1 MESCPNQTGPVSV
14 TESPPRSLHHSQ
26 RQKRVVKN
34 PLDTLQDYELRKLLK
49 SKRMEI
55 CSIEDPFLL
64 LGLLRDRYIIPEDKY
79 QAMIALEDRSE
90 WSKAIYKLLEWMD
103 VTNSPTI
110 RVFWNVLF
118 EDCILSQ
125 YPQLQHLYDSLSRC
139 DDSKT
144 KPLGLHTRVPPT
156 VTAQHSVRKHCEAQ
170 RENVGDFRFS
180 EQSDSEGAGTS
191 SLKRDAETH
200 AEGSPAKRVR
210 QDNKSLKKTRPLL
223 ILKSPDFAAVE
234 QELSRMKQDLDTVKG
249 ELTTVKTERDT
260 VKGELTTV
268 MRERDTLTRE
278 LTTVKRER
286 DTVKGELTTVKGELT
301 TVKEERDTV
310 TRELSTVKE
319 EGDTVKGELTTVK
332 RERDTVK
339 GELTTVKGELTTVKV
354 ELTTV
359 KGELTT
365 VTRELTT
372 VTREL
377 TTVKRELTT
386 VKRARDTVKRELT
399 TVKRELTTVKGEL
412 TTVKRELTTVKRARD
427 TVKGERDTVKR
438 ARDTVKRARDTVK
451 GERDTVKDVPL
462 NKISAERERHIYSA
476 NIGRCDQYALQ
487 IFKSL
492 VNREILRQ
500 WAFHVNYNG
509 TGAKM
514 AVPQNVIKAMTAQV
528 RKRFPGI
535 GLAEEQ
541 AIRDQINGFLRR
553 PNTALQR

>member
-1 MESCPNQTGPVSV
+1 M
-14 TESPPRSLHHSQ
+14 
-26 RQKRVVKN
+26 N
-34 PLDTLQDYELRKLLK
+34 PLDTLKDYALWQLLI
-49 SKRMEI
+49 SKRTEI
-55 CSIEDPFLL
+55 CSIEDPFMLL
-64 LGLLRDRYIIPEDKY
+64 SLLRDRYIIPEDKY
-79 QAMIALEDRSE
+79 QAITALEDRSE
-90 WSKAIYKLLEWMD
+90 RSKALYKLLEGMD
-103 VTNSPTI
+103 VTNGPNI
-110 RVFWNVLF
+110 QDFWNVLF

-139 DDSKT
+139 DNNKT

-210 QDNKSLKKTRPLL
+210 QDNKSLQKTRPLPTV
-223 ILKSPDFAAVE
+223 KSPDFAAVR
-234 QELSRMKQDLDTVKG
+234 QGLSKMKQYLDTVKG
-249 ELTTVKTERDT
+249 ERDT
-260 VKGELTTV
+260 VKE
-268 MRERDTLTRE
+268 ERDTEKRE

-286 DTVKGELTTVKGELT
+286 DTVKG
-301 TVKEERDTV
+301 D
-310 TRELSTVKE
+310 
-319 EGDTVKGELTTVK
+319 
-332 RERDTVK
+332 
-339 GELTTVKGELTTVKV
+339 
-354 ELTTV
+354 
-359 KGELTT
+359 
-365 VTRELTT
+365 
-372 VTREL
+372 
-377 TTVKRELTT
+377 
-386 VKRARDTVKRELT
+386 
-399 TVKRELTTVKGEL
+399 L

-427 TVKGERDTVKR
+427 TVKGELTTVKGERDTVTRELTTVKTERDTVTRELTTVMRERDTVKGELTTVMR
-438 ARDTVKRARDTVK
+438 ELTTVKEELTTVKEELTTVTRELTTVKRELTTAK

-462 NKISAERERHIYSA
+462 NKISKLWERRIY
-476 NIGRCDQYALQ
+476 NDNVFRYDKYALQ

-535 GLAEEQ
+535 GLAEKQ
-541 AIRDQINGFLRR
+541 AIRDKINGFLRR

>member
-1 MESCPNQTGPVSV
+1 MNPQGYDLRQFLQSKRMKRCPNQTGPVSV
-14 TESPPRSLHHSQ
+14 TESPLRSLHHSQ
-26 RQKRVVKN
+26 PQIPGPSGAENDGAGFSRTGPSSTAQSPDTSAQNQGRTGPRKRLKPAKPTIVVKN
-34 PLDTLQDYELRKLLK
+34 PLDNLQDYELRKLLK

-79 QAMIALEDRSE
+79 QAITALEDRSE
-90 WSKAIYKLLEWMD
+90 RSKALYRLLKEMD
-103 VTNSPTI
+103 GTISPTI

-118 EDCILSQ
+118 EDYILSQ

-144 KPLGLHTRVPPT
+144 KPLVLHTRVPPT

-210 QDNKSLKKTRPLL
+210 QDNKSLKKTRPLPTV
-223 ILKSPDFAAVE
+223 KSPDFAAVR
-234 QELSRMKQDLDTVKG
+234 QGLSKMKKDLD
-249 ELTTVKTERDT
+249 
-260 VKGELTTV
+260 
-268 MRERDTLTRE
+268 
-278 LTTVKRER
+278 
-286 DTVKGELTTVKGELT
+286 
-301 TVKEERDTV
+301 
-310 TRELSTVKE
+310 
-319 EGDTVKGELTTVK
+319 TVK

-354 ELTTV
+354 ERD
-359 KGELTT
+359 T
-365 VTRELTT
+365 VTRQ
-372 VTREL
+372 
-377 TTVKRELTT
+377 
-386 VKRARDTVKRELT
+386 
-399 TVKRELTTVKGEL
+399 LTTVKGEL
-412 TTVKRELTTVKRARD
+412 TTVKRELTTVMRERDTVKRERDTVKRERDTVKRERDTVKRERDTVKRARD

-476 NIGRCDQYALQ
+476 NVGRCDQYALQ

-492 VNREILRQ
+492 VNPDILRQ
-500 WAFHVNYNG
+500 WAGHVNYKG
-509 TGAKM
+509 KKGRKG
-514 AVPQNVIKAMTAQV
+514 VPRNVINAVNA
-528 RKRFPGI
+528 RLGRRFPGI
-535 GLAEEQ
+535 GKMEEQ
-541 AIRDQINGFLRR
+541 AINNQINGFLRR
-553 PNTALQR
+553 PSTASQR